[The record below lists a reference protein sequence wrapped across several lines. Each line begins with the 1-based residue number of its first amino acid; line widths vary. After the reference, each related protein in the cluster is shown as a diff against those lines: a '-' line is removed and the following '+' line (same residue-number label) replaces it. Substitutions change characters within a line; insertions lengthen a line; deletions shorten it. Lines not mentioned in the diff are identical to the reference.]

1 MGIREQRSIMLQN
14 KANGILNH
22 LNYPQPQPSNIDF
35 TQHIV
40 APLGEVIL
48 LEVHN
53 VGISEADCHTANR
66 IEVRYQCAT
75 HSFAISHAHTA
86 PHTNYIHMFH
96 LYFRFTI
103 IMLTLMDRSGIYANC
118 PRIITKAMPFC
129 CHHPFT

>member
-1 MGIREQRSIMLQN
+1 MRWKIFAVGMREERSIILQN

-66 IEVRYQCAT
+66 IEVRYQSIPLICHLT
-75 HSFAISHAHTA
+75 RTQRTAH
-86 PHTNYIHMFH
+86 
-96 LYFRFTI
+96 
-103 IMLTLMDRSGIYANC
+103 
-118 PRIITKAMPFC
+118 
-129 CHHPFT
+129 

>member
-1 MGIREQRSIMLQN
+1 MCKWDEMKQARFEIFSVGIREQRYIVLQN

-53 VGISEADCHTANR
+53 VGISEADCHSLNR
-66 IEVRYQCAT
+66 IEVRNAYY
-75 HSFAISHAHTA
+75 FAHTKSLVLLLMTKVSL
-86 PHTNYIHMFH
+86 HI
-96 LYFRFTI
+96 FRFTI
-103 IMLTLMDRSGIYANC
+103 AIQI
-118 PRIITKAMPFC
+118 
-129 CHHPFT
+129 

>member
-1 MGIREQRSIMLQN
+1 MKFSLYHFLSLSVVCMKFVLAVGIREERSIILQN
-14 KANGILNH
+14 KANGVLNH

-66 IEVRYQCAT
+66 IEVR
-75 HSFAISHAHTA
+75 
-86 PHTNYIHMFH
+86 N
-96 LYFRFTI
+96 
-103 IMLTLMDRSGIYANC
+103 
-118 PRIITKAMPFC
+118 
-129 CHHPFT
+129 